1 MRTFVFLILF
11 VAVGG
16 ATTHA
21 FAQAGGNG
29 GDGGSAGNGMPGC
42 DGGTNPAAD
51 GKFYIPGT
59 HQECNPSDDDRAR
72 ARKKSK

>member
-11 VAVGG
+11 LVVGVA
-16 ATTHA
+16 TPA
-21 FAQAGGNG
+21 FAQSGGNG
-29 GDGGSAGNGMPGC
+29 GDGGSTGNGMPGC

-51 GKFYIPGT
+51 GKFYVPGT

-72 ARKKSK
+72 AQKKSK